1 MAVPE
6 GYTALGRL
14 GYADKGNYAAGTTYM
29 TGDVVYHNGSSYVA
43 RKDNLKGVTPVD
55 GNDWKYLARGF
66 AAETMADVQATDTSG
81 VLGTAG
87 AQVVSQSLIDA
98 IADRVM
104 TKLIGTN
111 QIVNNLLATEP
122 GSVLDATQGKAL
134 KEYYDRLNSDLD
146 DFKFYKSLEE
156 IGITGT
162 DFTHQAF
169 VDLMPVN
176 SLLLSFVTGLSFLPN
191 TSSYILFVSCTG
203 SSSSKRINFEAT
215 EAFGSARGVYKARYA
230 APAGTQWSGWERDLT
245 NADYEAQNIS
255 NSYGLTINLFRFGND
270 NIKTIKIQGYINKA
284 LTAGTE
290 YTIATNVVLKSRV
303 NWYHNV
309 LSGGK
314 GSSSISY
321 MNIDTSGNLKI
332 TPQTAIASGS
342 AISIVEYYV

>member
-43 RKDNLKGVTPVD
+43 RKDNMKGVTPVN

-134 KEYYDRLNSDLD
+134 KEYYDRLNSDLGEIHTLNYSAKINLD
-146 DFKFYKSLEE
+146 STLNGKSKSYVVPQNGIITISCINTVTSPLDYE
-156 IGITGT
+156 IDHSGIAERMFCPSGGGFIPLKMT
-162 DFTHQAF
+162 F
-169 VDLMPVN
+169 PVN
-176 SLLLSFVTGLSFLPN
+176 QGERLSV
-191 TSSYILFVSCTG
+191 
-203 SSSSKRINFEAT
+203 
-215 EAFGSARGVYKARYA
+215 GVYT
-230 APAGTQWSGWERDLT
+230 GVENLV
-245 NADYEAQNIS
+245 
-255 NSYGLTINLFRFGND
+255 NSWFIPY
-270 NIKTIKIQGYINKA
+270 K
-284 LTAGTE
+284 
-290 YTIATNVVLKSRV
+290 
-303 NWYHNV
+303 
-309 LSGGK
+309 
-314 GSSSISY
+314 
-321 MNIDTSGNLKI
+321 
-332 TPQTAIASGS
+332 
-342 AISIVEYYV
+342 

>member
-43 RKDNLKGVTPVD
+43 RKDNMKGVTPVN

-146 DFKFYKSLEE
+146 NVKMVEIIEFGFNEHVTANSINGTMVNGIVCISGTVVCDVSGTNLSL
-156 IGITGT
+156 IGIQT
-162 DFTHQAF
+162 
-169 VDLMPVN
+169 L
-176 SLLLSFVTGLSFLPN
+176 
-191 TSSYILFVSCTG
+191 
-203 SSSSKRINFEAT
+203 
-215 EAFGSARGVYKARYA
+215 KARPKSNRVSFCGAFSSQNGDVLIKSNGEIVFNLPAAGAYA
-230 APAGTQWSGWERDLT
+230 FS
-245 NADYEAQNIS
+245 
-255 NSYGLTINLFRFGND
+255 
-270 NIKTIKIQGYINKA
+270 
-284 LTAGTE
+284 
-290 YTIATNVVLKSRV
+290 IAYNV
-303 NWYHNV
+303 
-309 LSGGK
+309 
-314 GSSSISY
+314 I
-321 MNIDTSGNLKI
+321 
-332 TPQTAIASGS
+332 
-342 AISIVEYYV
+342 